1 MRLNNLET
9 AEKIAENLRREPYRL
24 FRNDC
29 LTKSWRLRSECDQKG
44 IPARLVWCTLGLTK
58 VRLPVVGEILLPYC
72 THFWAEVDG
81 QRLETSRPLGSRGI
95 LGIIPS
101 QIRPL
106 ITLRF

>member
-1 MRLNNLET
+1 MSNLKV
-9 AEKIAENLRREPYRL
+9 AESIAESLRQEPYRF

-29 LTKSWRLRSECDQKG
+29 LTKSWRLRSKCVQKG
-44 IPARLVWCTLGLTK
+44 IQARLVWCALGLTK
-58 VRLPVVGEILLPYC
+58 IRLPVVGEVILPYC
-72 THFWAEVDG
+72 THFWGEVEG

-106 ITLRF
+106 ITIRF